1 MKRVGEPQK
10 EERIWAGSQVGDV
23 AFAVTGEECHLN
35 AEQLA
40 ERVRVRDLLLT
51 LIKHR
56 NHELEEKL
64 PERNWAM

>member
-10 EERIWAGSQVGDV
+10 EDHMWAGNQVQFGDV

-40 ERVRVRDLLLT
+40 EGVRVRGLLLAV
-51 LIKHR
+51 IQH
-56 NHELEEKL
+56 
-64 PERNWAM
+64 